1 MKLARILAF
10 AITAFAAS
18 PALAGEPV
26 KWSAWGD
33 DLFARATGEK
43 RFVILDLEAVWC
55 HWCHVMEKTTY
66 ADPEV
71 GDLLASKYLPVRV
84 DQDANPDLSNRYGD
98 WGWPATI
105 VFAPDG
111 TEIAKIRGYIEPERM
126 QALLKAV
133 IDDPSPGPSVGEA
146 FEIKPSASAFLTK
159 EQRAA
164 LAKNYDESYEDKLG
178 GWGESQKYID
188 ADSMDYTMSR
198 AEAGDAMAIKRARQ
212 TLDAALALI
221 DPVWGGVFQYSEAGS
236 WAHPHFEKIISFQAQ
251 YLRQYSQAYALWK
264 DPKYLAAARDIERY
278 LTSFLKSSDGA
289 FYVSQDADLDHDT
302 DGHTYYALDD
312 AGRRELGMPRIDKNI
327 YARENGWAIS
337 GLVAFYNVTNDPK
350 VIAAAER
357 AAKWA
362 NDNRALAQGGF
373 RHGDK
378 DRGGPFLGDTLAM
391 GQAALDLYAA
401 TGNRDWLNAAAKAGD
416 FIAATFKDEAGGF
429 LTSKTSE
436 AKTGVFA
443 KPARLIDDQVQVARF
458 MNLLDRYFGN
468 GIYREQASHAMR
480 YLTSAS
486 ADMLRPL
493 PGVLLADEELAI
505 EPTHMTIVG
514 HKDDPRAQALHAS
527 ARALPARY
535 KRLEWLDLREGS
547 LPNADVEYPDLG
559 EPAAFACSNRICSF
573 PSFNAAELQTNVKQM
588 AKLKP
593 SRAALN

>member
-1 MKLARILAF
+1 MKLVR
-10 AITAFAAS
+10 AIAIAIAGFVASPCFAAES
-18 PALAGEPV
+18 V
-26 KWSAWGD
+26 KWSDWGD
-33 DLFARATGEK
+33 DLFARATAEK

-66 ADPEV
+66 ADPQVAE
-71 GDLLASKYLPVRV
+71 LLASKYLPVRV
-84 DQDANPDLSNRYGD
+84 DQDANPDLSSRYGD

-105 VFAPDG
+105 VFGPDG

-133 IDDPSPGPSVGEA
+133 IEDPSPGPSVGEA
-146 FEIKPSASAFLTK
+146 FQIKPSASAFLTR

-164 LAKNYDESYEDKLG
+164 LAKNYNESYEDQIG
-178 GWGESQKYID
+178 GWGDSQKYID
-188 ADSMDYTMSR
+188 ADSMDYAMSR
-198 AEAGDAMAIKRARQ
+198 AEAGDAMAAKRARQ

-236 WAHPHFEKIISFQAQ
+236 WIHPHFEKIMSFQAQ

-264 DPKYLAAARDIERY
+264 DPRYLAAARDIDRY
-278 LTSFLKSSDGA
+278 LAAFLESPDGA

-302 DGHTYYALDD
+302 DGHKFYALAD
-312 AGRRELGMPRIDKNI
+312 AERRKLGMPRIDKNL

-337 GLVAFYNVTNDPK
+337 GLVAFYNVTADPK
-350 VIAAAER
+350 MLARAER
-357 AAKWA
+357 AAKWVSG
-362 NDNRALAQGGF
+362 NRALATGGF
-373 RHGDK
+373 RHGDH

-391 GQAALDLYAA
+391 GQAYLDLYAA
-401 TGNRDWLNAAAKAGD
+401 TGNREWLNAAAKAGD
-416 FIAATFKDEAGGF
+416 FVASFRDEAGGF
-429 LTSKTSE
+429 ETSKKSE
-436 AKTGVFA
+436 AKAGVFA
-443 KPARLIDDQVQVARF
+443 RPAKLVDDQIQVARF
-458 MNLLDRYFGN
+458 MNLLGRYYGN
-468 GIYREQASHAMR
+468 DTYREQASHAMR
-480 YLTSAS
+480 YLAGGS

-493 PGVLLADEELAI
+493 PGVLIADEELAV

-514 HKDDPRAQALHAS
+514 AKDDARAQALHAL

-535 KRLEWLDLREGS
+535 KRLEWLDPREGK

-573 PSFNAAELQTNVKQM
+573 PSFSAAELQATVKQM

-593 SRAALN
+593 SRASLD

>member
-1 MKLARILAF
+1 MKLVRIATLTLA
-10 AITAFAAS
+10 ALAAS
-18 PALAGEPV
+18 PSFADGP
-26 KWSAWGD
+26 KWSEWGD
-33 DLFARATGEK
+33 DLFARAAAEN

-66 ADPEV
+66 ANPEV
-71 GDLLASKYLPVRV
+71 QELLASKYLAVRV
-84 DQDANPDLSNRYGD
+84 DQDANPDLSSRYGD

-105 VFAPDG
+105 VFGPDG

-159 EQRAA
+159 AQRAE
-164 LAKNYDESYEDKLG
+164 LTKNFDESWDDKLG
-178 GWGESQKYID
+178 GWGENQKYID
-188 ADSMDYTMSR
+188 ADSMDLTIVS
-198 AEAGDAMAIKRARQ
+198 AEAGDAASIERAQQ
-212 TLDAALALI
+212 TLDAAIALI

-236 WAHPHFEKIISFQAQ
+236 WNKPHFEKIMSFQAQ

-278 LTSFLKSSDGA
+278 LASFLSSPDGA

-302 DGHTYYALDD
+302 DGHKYYALDD
-312 AGRRELGMPRIDKNI
+312 AGRRKLGMPRIDKNL

-337 GLVAFYNVTNDPK
+337 GLTAYYDVTNDPK
-350 VIAAAER
+350 ILAIAER
-357 AAKWA
+357 AATWVI
-362 NDNRALAQGGF
+362 DNRSLPAGGF

-391 GQAALDLYAA
+391 GQAFLDLYAA
-401 TGNRDWLNAAAKAGD
+401 TGNRDWLTYAAKAGD
-416 FIAATFKDEAGGF
+416 FVAAFKDDAGGF
-429 LTSKTSE
+429 LTTKTSE
-436 AKTGVFA
+436 GKTGVLA
-443 KPARLIDDQVQVARF
+443 KPAKLIDDQIQVARF
-458 MNLLDRYFGN
+458 MNMLNRYHGN
-468 GIYREQASHAMR
+468 EAYREQASHAMR
-480 YLTSAS
+480 YLSAAS
-486 ADMLRPL
+486 AEMLRPL
-493 PGVLLADEELAI
+493 PGVLLADQELAT

-514 HKDDPRAQALHAS
+514 HKDDARAQALHAL

-535 KRLEWLDLREGS
+535 KRLEWLDLREGK

-573 PSFNAAELQTNVKQM
+573 PSFTAEELQANLKQM

-593 SRAALN
+593 VRASMN